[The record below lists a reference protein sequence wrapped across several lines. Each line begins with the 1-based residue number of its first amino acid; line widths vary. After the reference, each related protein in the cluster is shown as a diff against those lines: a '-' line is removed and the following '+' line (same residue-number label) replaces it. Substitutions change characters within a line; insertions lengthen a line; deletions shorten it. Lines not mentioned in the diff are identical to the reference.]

1 MVIVTLGEL
10 DTQDHTSIEETF
22 LGWVFTVVITIIT
35 IIMMTNALNLDLKNR
50 VVHFLKIFLLP
61 VTIHQAHQ
69 QALKVF
75 PKISPAAQADRLV
88 APALADHPVAP
99 VHRKTFQGEYQVAQ
113 ADRLVAPVHRKTFQ
127 GEYQVAQV
135 VRLEAREVVKAFQKA
150 SQAKAQINTENYFSI
165 IC

>member
-113 ADRLVAPVHRKTFQ
+113 A
-127 GEYQVAQV
+127 
-135 VRLEAREVVKAFQKA
+135 VRLEAREVVKASQKA
-150 SQAKAQINTENYFSI
+150 SQAKTQINTEDYFSI

>member
-35 IIMMTNALNLDLKNR
+35 IIMITNALNLDLKNR

-69 QALKVF
+69 QALNVF

-88 APALADHPVAP
+88 APAPADHP
-99 VHRKTFQGEYQVAQ
+99 
-113 ADRLVAPVHRKTFQ
+113 VAPVHRKTFQ

-135 VRLEAREVVKAFQKA
+135 VRLEAREVVKASQKA
-150 SQAKAQINTENYFSI
+150 SQAKTQINTEDYFSI

>member
-35 IIMMTNALNLDLKNR
+35 IIMMTDALNLDLKNR

-61 VTIHQAHQ
+61 VTIHQPHQ

-75 PKISPAAQADRLV
+75 PKISLAAQA
-88 APALADHPVAP
+88 ALADHPVTP

-135 VRLEAREVVKAFQKA
+135 VRLEAREVVKASQKA
-150 SQAKAQINTENYFSI
+150 SQAKTQINTEDYFSI

>member
-1 MVIVTLGEL
+1 MVIVTLGVL

-22 LGWVFTVVITIIT
+22 LGWVFIVVITIIT

-69 QALKVF
+69 PALKVF
-75 PKISPAAQADRLV
+75 PKISLAAQADRLA
-88 APALADHPVAP
+88 APA
-99 VHRKTFQGEYQVAQ
+99 
-113 ADRLVAPVHRKTFQ
+113 HRKTFQ

-135 VRLEAREVVKAFQKA
+135 VRLEAREVVKASQKA
-150 SQAKAQINTENYFSI
+150 SQAKNQINTEDYFSI

>member
-88 APALADHPVAP
+88 APALADLPVAP

-113 ADRLVAPVHRKTFQ
+113 ADRLVVHRKTFQ

-135 VRLEAREVVKAFQKA
+135 VRLEAREVVKASQKA
-150 SQAKAQINTENYFSI
+150 SQAKTQINTEDYFSI

>member
-88 APALADHPVAP
+88 APAPADHPVAP

-113 ADRLVAPVHRKTFQ
+113 
-127 GEYQVAQV
+127 V
-135 VRLEAREVVKAFQKA
+135 VRQEAREVVKASQKA
-150 SQAKAQINTENYFSI
+150 SQAKTQINTEDYFSI

>member
-50 VVHFLKIFLLP
+50 VVHFQKIFLLP
-61 VTIHQAHQ
+61 ATIHQVHQ
-69 QALKVF
+69 LALKVF

-113 ADRLVAPVHRKTFQ
+113 
-127 GEYQVAQV
+127 V
-135 VRLEAREVVKAFQKA
+135 VRLEAREVVKASQKA
-150 SQAKAQINTENYFSI
+150 SQAKTQINTEDYFSI

>member
-1 MVIVTLGEL
+1 MDIVTLGEL
-10 DTQDHTSIEETF
+10 GTQGHMSIEEAF
-22 LGWVFTVVITIIT
+22 LVWVFTVVITIIT

-61 VTIHQAHQ
+61 LTIHQAHQ

-88 APALADHPVAP
+88 APAQADHP
-99 VHRKTFQGEYQVAQ
+99 
-113 ADRLVAPVHRKTFQ
+113 VAPVHRKTFQ

-135 VRLEAREVVKAFQKA
+135 VRLEAREVVKASQKA
-150 SQAKAQINTENYFSI
+150 SQAKAQINAEDYFSI

>member
-50 VVHFLKIFLLP
+50 VVHSLKIFLLP

-75 PKISPAAQADRLV
+75 PKISPAAQAGRLV

-113 ADRLVAPVHRKTFQ
+113 ADRLVA
-127 GEYQVAQV
+127 
-135 VRLEAREVVKAFQKA
+135 REVVKAFQKA
-150 SQAKAQINTENYFSI
+150 SQAKAQINTEDYFSI

>member
-1 MVIVTLGEL
+1 MDIVTLGEL
-10 DTQDHTSIEETF
+10 GTQDHMSIEEAF
-22 LGWVFTVVITIIT
+22 LVWVFTVVITIIT

-75 PKISPAAQADRLV
+75 PKISPAAQADHLV
-88 APALADHPVAP
+88 APALADHP
-99 VHRKTFQGEYQVAQ
+99 
-113 ADRLVAPVHRKTFQ
+113 VAPVHRKTFQ

-135 VRLEAREVVKAFQKA
+135 VRLEAREVVKASQKA
-150 SQAKAQINTENYFSI
+150 SQAKTQINTENYFSI

>member
-1 MVIVTLGEL
+1 MDIVTLGEL
-10 DTQDHTSIEETF
+10 GTQGHMSIEEAF
-22 LGWVFTVVITIIT
+22 LVWVFTVVITIIT

-69 QALKVF
+69 QALNVF

-88 APALADHPVAP
+88 APAPADHP
-99 VHRKTFQGEYQVAQ
+99 
-113 ADRLVAPVHRKTFQ
+113 VAPVHRKTFQ

-135 VRLEAREVVKAFQKA
+135 VRLEAREVVKASQKA
-150 SQAKAQINTENYFSI
+150 SQAKTQINTEDYFSI